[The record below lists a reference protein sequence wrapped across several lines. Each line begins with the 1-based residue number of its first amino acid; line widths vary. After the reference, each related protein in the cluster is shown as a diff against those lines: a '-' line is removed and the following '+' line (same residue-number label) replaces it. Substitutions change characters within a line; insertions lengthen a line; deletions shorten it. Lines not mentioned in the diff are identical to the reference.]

1 MEEDI
6 YNSIKNYNPGN
17 AKITNKTYANKVNTL
32 LKRDIDLKNYTK
44 TIEYLKGKYS
54 QKTYKSFL
62 TSIVVYLKATGQ
74 NGLWEYYGSEMKKV
88 NDIIQ
93 EKEKQQI
100 PTEKERENFISREE
114 ISKVI
119 QNLKLEL
126 DKSSPKLDAFTYFD
140 LYQKYMVV
148 NLYYLIPPLRN
159 DFTYCEVY
167 DNPVMFQD
175 STKNYIF
182 LNTRELVLNR
192 YKTSKKYG
200 VSVSILPEELV
211 KIVKFWIEIRN
222 IISPRL
228 VNTRTLLLTRDFL
241 PMGQV
246 NLTQFLNRIF
256 KKNISTTILRKSY
269 LTEKYPVTNTTSEME
284 KDADAMK
291 HSVSVQ
297 QTIYRKKM

>member
-1 MEEDI
+1 
-6 YNSIKNYNPGN
+6 
-17 AKITNKTYANKVNTL
+17 
-32 LKRDIDLKNYTK
+32 
-44 TIEYLKGKYS
+44 
-54 QKTYKSFL
+54 
-62 TSIVVYLKATGQ
+62 
-74 NGLWEYYGSEMKKV
+74 MKKV
-88 NDIIQ
+88 NDTIQ
-93 EKEKQQI
+93 ENEKKQI
-100 PTEKERENFISREE
+100 PTQKEKENFISREE

-119 QNLKLEL
+119 QNLKSEL
-126 DKSSPKLDAFTYFD
+126 DKSSPRLDAFTYFD

-182 LNTRELVLNR
+182 LNTGELVLNR

-200 VSVSILPEELV
+200 VSVSILPEALV
-211 KIVKFWIEIRN
+211 KIVKNWIEIRN

-241 PMGQV
+241 PMNQV

-269 LTEKYPVTNTTSEME
+269 LTEKYPVTHTTSEMQ

-291 HSVSVQ
+291 HSLGVQ